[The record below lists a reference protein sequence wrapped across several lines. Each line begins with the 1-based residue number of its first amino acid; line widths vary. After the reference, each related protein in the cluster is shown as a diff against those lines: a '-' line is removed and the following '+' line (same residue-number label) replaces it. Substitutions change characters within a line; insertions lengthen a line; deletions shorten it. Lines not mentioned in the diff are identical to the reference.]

1 MAWATTDDGIRL
13 WYETAGEGPAVVFVH
28 EFGGNH
34 LSWEPQTTAFARRH
48 QCLTFAARGYPPS
61 DVPADVATYGQAR
74 AADDI
79 VAVLDAAG
87 IARAHLV
94 GLSMGGFAVLHAAMR
109 HPKRVLSVV
118 AAGTGYGA
126 EKQHEGYF
134 RGVSEQVA
142 RGFETLGSE
151 EFSKTY
157 ALGPSRVQFQNKDPR
172 GWQAFADRL
181 ATHDAR
187 GAANTM
193 RGVQAQR
200 PSLYDLETELRAL
213 DAPVLVMTGDEDD
226 HCLQPGLYLKRT
238 IPRCGL
244 AVLPKSGHTL
254 NLEEPALFNRLVE
267 DFIAQVGAGRWDRR
281 DPRADPAT
289 VMPTVDLGGEGE
301 A

>member
-13 WYETAGEGPAVVFVH
+13 WYETAGEGTAVVFVH

-34 LSWEPQTTAFARRH
+34 LSWEPQMSAFARRH
-48 QCLTFAARGYPPS
+48 QCVTFAARGYPPS

-79 VAVLDAAG
+79 FAVLDAARL
-87 IARAHLV
+87 AQAHLV

-109 HPKRVLSVV
+109 HPERVLSVV

-126 EKQHEGYF
+126 EKQHEDYF

-142 RGFETLGSE
+142 RGFETLGAE

-193 RGVQAQR
+193 RGVQARR
-200 PSLYDLETELRAL
+200 PSLYDLETELRDL

-254 NLEEPALFNRLVE
+254 NLEEPALFNRLVA
-267 DFIAQVGAGRWDRR
+267 DFIAQVEAGRWDRR